1 MTCLLAGVCLFGL
14 FGCSSESIGIIG
26 GADGPTV
33 IFVSGQSNWVYFVL
47 AGILI
52 VGIIVFLLFKRKR

>member
-1 MTCLLAGVCLFGL
+1 M
-14 FGCSSESIGIIG
+14 
-26 GADGPTV
+26 